1 MLSRLFLLV
10 ALVGG
15 ILFSG
20 AEAKAERRVALVIG
34 NSGYV
39 HTAALRNPGADAR
52 DMAETLKR
60 LGFDVVLGLDLDQP
74 AFARTIE
81 QYIRMMDG
89 ADVALFF
96 YAGHGLQIGEKNYLV
111 SVNAKL
117 ENEFLISSET
127 IELDSVVRIMESKVP
142 VNLVFLDA
150 CRNNPLTDQLKR
162 SLAATKRSTNLGRGL
177 ARIEPQGRDT
187 LIAFAAAPGQE
198 AADGGGRNS
207 PFTTALLKYLPTA
220 GLEVSVMLK
229 EVAAEVRRLTG
240 NEQRPQQLSDM
251 TKTFYFKAEAAAK
264 NDAVMS
270 DAAKAPPQNEAEE
283 RRLDVAFWSSVQ
295 TTNDCDAVKIYL
307 QRFPNG
313 TFVEL
318 ARLAERRLCGAS
330 RHVTVLE
337 ASSAP
342 SAPPPAPASQFS
354 NVPPPSYAQPAPQ
367 PAPVAQPANAFA
379 PTNVAAPAKGPAVAN
394 LPDPATPVPARP
406 TNTDM
411 VYNIQLELT
420 RLGCASNLTDG
431 NWDSTREAVTRFNKN
446 SKTKLDTKGPSDAMV
461 ATLRQQKGRVCELE
475 CERGYQARGNT
486 CVAVAKPEP
495 RRAAQPEPPRRAAQ
509 APAPQR
515 RRTTTY
521 ERIEEE
527 AIPARRQ
534 PQIFITPSIGR
545 HGGGI
550 GLGGIGIGF

>member
-1 MLSRLFLLV
+1 MLSRLLLLI
-10 ALVGG
+10 ALVWGSS
-15 ILFSG
+15 FF
-20 AEAKAERRVALVIG
+20 AADAKAERRVALVIG

-60 LGFDVVLGLDLDQP
+60 LGFDVVLGLDLDQQ

-81 QYIRMMDG
+81 QYIHMLDG
-89 ADVALFF
+89 ADVAMFF

-127 IELDSVVRIMESKVP
+127 IELDSVIRIMESKVP

-207 PFTTALLKYLPTA
+207 PFTTALLKYLPSA

-251 TKTFYFKAEAAAK
+251 TRTFYFAEAKAAAIK
-264 NDAVMS
+264 SDAVIL
-270 DAAKAPPQNEAEE
+270 DAGKTAAPQNDAEE
-283 RRLDVAFWSSVQ
+283 RRLDVAFWNSVQ
-295 TTNDCDAVKIYL
+295 TTNDCEAVRIYL

-337 ASSAP
+337 ATPQASSAP
-342 SAPPPAPASQFS
+342 
-354 NVPPPSYAQPAPQ
+354 VPPPGIPQATATQPSPIP
-367 PAPVAQPANAFA
+367 PAAASKAA
-379 PTNVAAPAKGPAVAN
+379 PTVVAT
-394 LPDPATPVPARP
+394 LPDPSTPGPAPSRP
-406 TNTDM
+406 AADL

-420 RLGCASNLTDG
+420 RLGCATNLTDG

-446 SKTKLDTKGPSDAMV
+446 SKAKLETKGPSDGMV
-461 ATLRQQKGRVCELE
+461 ATLRQQKGRVCEP
-475 CERGYQARGNT
+475 
-486 CVAVAKPEP
+486 VAVKPEP
-495 RRAAQPEPPRRAAQ
+495 RKKAAQ
-509 APAPQR
+509 ASPPPQR
-515 RRTTTY
+515 RRTY

-527 AIPARRQ
+527 VVPARQ
-534 PQIFITPSIGR
+534 PRIFIAPGLGGGFR
-545 HGGGI
+545 HGGGGI
-550 GLGGIGIGF
+550 GGIGGIGIGF